1 MSKGYAIVFGLNHID
16 PIHYNGWDGALPQ
29 PENDAAE
36 IHKVAT
42 GIGLES
48 KIILGNDV
56 TRNNVINSIKEA
68 SRKLDE
74 GDLLFVYYS
83 GHGGL
88 LPDID
93 GDEEDGLDET
103 WCLYDGQLIDDELHL
118 LWSEFKKDVRIIVIS
133 DSCHSGTVTKAPI
146 GEPEP
151 ENCVKKEMPI
161 EYVSKTY
168 LKNKSFYDNLAQELA
183 KEGANEK
190 EVQAKVLLISGCQ
203 DLQSSYAFTFDE
215 NSAFTMALLKTFRKN
230 PYIDYISL
238 HTEISN
244 ELTKRLK
251 GKQIPNF
258 YKTGQIDPS
267 FLKESFLTI

>member
-1 MSKGYAIVFGLNHID
+1 M
-16 PIHYNGWDGALPQ
+16 PQ
-29 PENDAAE
+29 PENDAVE

-83 GHGGL
+83 GHGGQ

-133 DSCHSGTVTKAPI
+133 DSC
-146 GEPEP
+146 
-151 ENCVKKEMPI
+151 
-161 EYVSKTY
+161 
-168 LKNKSFYDNLAQELA
+168 
-183 KEGANEK
+183 
-190 EVQAKVLLISGCQ
+190 
-203 DLQSSYAFTFDE
+203 
-215 NSAFTMALLKTFRKN
+215 
-230 PYIDYISL
+230 
-238 HTEISN
+238 
-244 ELTKRLK
+244 
-251 GKQIPNF
+251 
-258 YKTGQIDPS
+258 KTGQIDPS